1 MYLASN
7 YLLSEYLVNSLE
19 IHKKVLFQILHHCCA
34 LLEKR
39 KPHLLIYTYYSRL
52 LAYREVADYGS
63 NGPLQAHISNVRVF
77 HFFAKLFFFS
87 FWTQNLLFDI
97 CSCNNILITSSIEYI
112 PSLYDFVNK
121 FYGTISI
128 YYLLWFMKPIYIFV
142 PPSWWHVLQYKEH
155 SDKTK
160 LRAHFGKLS
169 S

>member
-1 MYLASN
+1 MN
-7 YLLSEYLVNSLE
+7 
-19 IHKKVLFQILHHCCA
+19 FQ
-34 LLEKR
+34 
-39 KPHLLIYTYYSRL
+39 
-52 LAYREVADYGS
+52 
-63 NGPLQAHISNVRVF
+63 VF
-77 HFFAKLFFFS
+77 HVNPGKKLKKKDVNN
-87 FWTQNLLFDI
+87 NLSHFM
-97 CSCNNILITSSIEYI
+97 SVFPNIYAIIITSSIKYI

-160 LRAHFGKLS
+160 LQAHFGKLS